1 MIDAASLVTIA
12 SAAIVGF
19 GIVSTAMLR
28 GWTGWLEVK
37 RLQIEREPRRPPS
50 PPSPLA
56 IEISGLKE
64 RVRKLEAIASGVDFY
79 TPRLVVGSNVPAK
92 S

>member
-12 SAAIVGF
+12 SAGIVGF

-37 RLQIEREPRRPPS
+37 RLQIDGGRRHAPS
-50 PPSPLA
+50 SPSVVGS
-56 IEISGLKE
+56 EITALKE
-64 RVRKLEAIASGVDFY
+64 RVRKLEAIASGVDF
-79 TPRLVVGSNVPAK
+79 
-92 S
+92 